1 MNLHYFAMNPWE
13 KFIYKIKTFFIR
25 FGKGFCGFWVR
36 FALLIAGF
44 FKGLCSV
51 IADYIRYFIRGNAI
65 TKLSYAVMGLG
76 HFTRGQVVRGI
87 LYTFIQ
93 AAFAVYM
100 IFFDGWFYLSSFFRS
115 VFTGG
120 AFGYVTYQEGWDD
133 NVGDYVMLQA
143 GDNSFLFLLYGV
155 VACLLVCLFVVLYVA
170 STRESYRIEQTR
182 IIGKKPSAF
191 REDVRNLLDNKFHI
205 TLLSLPLLGVVV
217 FTIVPLI
224 AMILIA
230 FTNYDQSTPLNTT
243 LFEWVGFD
251 NFKTLFT
258 TFGNQNGLGYTFVRI
273 LLWTVVWAFFATF
286 TNYFGGMLLA
296 LLINKKGIRFKKAFR
311 TIFVVTIAV
320 PQFVSL
326 LIMSL
331 MLFSADGVD
340 TQNVGI
346 ITRWIQMLPGDFSFN
361 FSNNALHTRIGVILV
376 NMWIG
381 IPYTM
386 LMCSG
391 ILMNIPADLYESA
404 RIDGASP
411 LRRFMKI
418 TLPYMLFVT
427 GPYLIT
433 QFIGNLNNFNVIYL
447 LSGGGPAIPDYAPT
461 AKGADLLVTWLYR
474 LTSENQDY
482 KLAAIIG
489 ILTFA
494 ISAIFSLIV
503 YNRSSAVTGEE
514 NFQ

>member
-1 MNLHYFAMNPWE
+1 MKQAPGN
-13 KFIYKIKTFFIR
+13 KD
-25 FGKGFCGFWVR
+25 
-36 FALLIAGF
+36 
-44 FKGLCSV
+44 SV
-51 IADYIRYFIRGNAI
+51 IRNYFTGLILGNTATRI
-65 TKLSYAVMGLG
+65 SYLVMGFG
-76 HFTRGQVVRGI
+76 HFTRGSTARGLMYLFAEI
-87 LYTFIQ
+87 
-93 AAFAVYM
+93 AFAVYM
-100 IFFDGWFYLSSFFRS
+100 IFLRGWFYLKSFFGA
-115 VFTGG
+115 VLTGG
-120 AFGYVTYQEGWDD
+120 AFGYDVYTEGWDAEA
-133 NVGDYVMLQA
+133 GDYVMISV

-155 VACLLVCLFVVLYVA
+155 VSLLLIGVFLSIYYA
-170 STRESYRIEQTR
+170 SVRESFKIEQELA
-182 IIGKKPSAF
+182 IGKRPPTFKEELHAM
-191 REDVRNLLDNKFHI
+191 LDSKFHV

-217 FTIVPLI
+217 FTVVPLI

-230 FTNYDQSTPLNTT
+230 FTNYDRSTPIGTT
-243 LFEWVGFD
+243 LFEWVGLD
-251 NFKTLFT
+251 NFTSLFS
-258 TFGNQNGLGYTFVRI
+258 TFGSENGLGYTFLRI
-273 LLWTVVWAFFATF
+273 LIWTVVWAFFATF

-296 LLINKKGIRFKKAFR
+296 LLINKKGIRLKKLWR
-311 TIFVVTIAV
+311 TLFVLTIAV

-346 ITRWIQMLPGDFSFN
+346 ITGWISKLPGNFSFN
-361 FSNNALHTRIGVILV
+361 FSNNALHTKIGVILV

-381 IPYTM
+381 VPYTM

-411 LRRFMKI
+411 ARRFMKI

-447 LSGGGPAIPDYAPT
+447 LSGGGPALPDYDPT
-461 AKGADLLVTWLYR
+461 ARSADLLVTWLYR

-489 ILTFA
+489 ILTFI
-494 ISAIFSLIV
+494 ISAVFSLIV
-503 YNRSSAVTGEE
+503 YNKSSAVKGEE

>member
-1 MNLHYFAMNPWE
+1 MNLNYYAMNPWE
-13 KFIYKIKTFFIR
+13 KFIYRLTS
-25 FGKGFCGFWVR
+25 
-36 FALLIAGF
+36 F
-44 FKGLCSV
+44 FKGFGRRLGGFFVAIWKGIVSFFRGLYAVGRNYVSGFC
-51 IADYIRYFIRGNAI
+51 DGNAT
-65 TKLSYAVMGLG
+65 TKLSYAVMGFG
-76 HFTRGQVVRGI
+76 HFTRGQIVRGLI
-87 LYTFIQ
+87 YLLIEV
-93 AAFAVYM
+93 AFAVYM
-100 IFFDGWFYLSSFFRS
+100 IFLDGWFYLSSFFKAI
-115 VFTGG
+115 FTGG
-120 AFGYVTYQEGWDD
+120 QFGYKVYTEGWDD
-133 NVGDYVMLQA
+133 NVGDYVMISE

-155 VACLLVCLFVVLYVA
+155 VAVLMVCAFLVIYYA
-170 STRESYRIEQTR
+170 SVRESYKNEQDR
-182 IIGKKPSAF
+182 AIGLKLATFKDNV
-191 REDVRNLLDNKFHI
+191 RELFDRKIHVSLLTI
-205 TLLSLPLLGVVV
+205 PLLGVVV
-217 FTIVPLI
+217 FTVVPLI

-230 FTNYDQSTPLNTT
+230 FTNYDRNTPINTT
-243 LFEWVGFD
+243 LFSWVGLD
-251 NFKTLFT
+251 NFKELFT
-258 TFGNQNGLGYTFVRI
+258 TFGSENGLGYTFLHI
-273 LLWTVVWAFFATF
+273 LLWTVIWAFFATF

-296 LLINKKGIRFKKAFR
+296 MLINKKGIRLKKFWR
-311 TIFVVTIAV
+311 TVFVITIAV

-346 ITRWIQMLPGDFSFN
+346 ITSWIEKLPGDFFFN
-361 FSNNALHTRIGVILV
+361 FSNNALHTRIGVIIV

-381 IPYTM
+381 VPYTM

-411 LRRFMKI
+411 ARRFMKI

-447 LSGGGPAIPDYAPT
+447 LSAGGPALPDYDPT

-489 ILTFA
+489 ILTFV
-494 ISAIFSLIV
+494 ISAVFSLVV
-503 YNRSSAVTGEE
+503 YNKSSAVKGEE